1 MVCRVPKR
9 ISAARLTLP
18 LVCLLGASAA
28 TAGSLQDALTSAYMT
43 SPDLEAERART
54 RATDETIAQSKA
66 GYRPKVRA
74 DAIVGRRRIETDYE
88 SSATGLSST
97 SLGTSSGSDLT
108 SSGGTTGTVDPT
120 GVQISVEQNIFD
132 GFRTSS
138 AVSRSEAEVSAA
150 QERLRYVEGQVLL
163 MAASAY
169 LDVWRDQNIVEL
181 RQKSLS
187 ILRREYSSIQARLKS
202 SDATNADAAQTQA
215 RVAAAESD
223 LELAKAGLMG
233 SRAAYLQVVGH
244 EPVGHFAPAQP
255 YAHLLPSSLDEA
267 MALAQSDNPEI
278 QASLHREEADRY
290 AVDEARADLLPKA
303 TVSASWLE
311 AENPAPGVD
320 HNSEG
325 TVYAQL
331 SVPIYEGGGIYA
343 KVRQAKHAHVARQQ
357 EIRSATQQSIRS
369 VTTAWAKLQ
378 AARSAIRSGGVRKKA
393 AMTAFEGFKRE
404 ASVGSRTIVDVLNAQ
419 NEMTDA
425 EVALITAERDA
436 NAAQF
441 ELLAAIGR
449 LDAVSLSLS
458 DTTYDPEV
466 HREEVRNKWIG
477 SSITGGL
484 FDREASAA
492 ATPSDINTAAKT
504 DAAPAD
510 IAVAAA
516 DAPAKVDATPASA
529 ATNADTL
536 PPVIVEKTEPSPSQH
551 ATTEPA
557 PAPPEVADAPRQAQ
571 AAVEDQPLPPVIA
584 ASAEAADSTV
594 LLQAATPPDGGEEE
608 IMTELPPIL
617 ADSARIAQAMQT
629 QSESASTSAED
640 LSFARTDTAQPSAIQ
655 ASVSSDEALPP
666 IILESQVSAEA
677 LPPIIVDA
685 VRDAVPAS
693 AKTLKK
699 NKTLQSKLTMT
710 QNETAN
716 SVVTTKPNL
725 RASVFD

>member
-1 MVCRVPKR
+1 
-9 ISAARLTLP
+9 
-18 LVCLLGASAA
+18 
-28 TAGSLQDALTSAYMT
+28 MT

-74 DAIVGRRRIETDYE
+74 DALAGRRRIETDFD
-88 SSATGLSST
+88 SSSTGVSAT
-97 SLGTSSGSDLT
+97 SLGTSSGSSLT
-108 SSGGTTGTVDPT
+108 SSGGSTGTVDPT

-138 AVSRSEAEVSAA
+138 AVNRSEAEASAA
-150 QERLRYVEGQVLL
+150 QERLRSTEGQVLQ
-163 MAASAY
+163 MAATAY
-169 LDVWRDQNIVEL
+169 LDVWRDQNIVAL
-181 RQKSLS
+181 REKSLS

-202 SDATNADAAQTQA
+202 SDATNADAAQAQA

-223 LELAKAGLMG
+223 LELAKANLMG
-233 SRAAYLQVVGH
+233 SRAAYLQVVGQ
-244 EPVGHFAPAQP
+244 EPVGHLTPAQP
-255 YAHLLPSSLDEA
+255 FAHLLPNSLDEA
-267 MALAQSDNPEI
+267 MALAQADNPDI

-311 AENPAPGVD
+311 AENPTPGVD

-325 TVYAQL
+325 TLYAQV

-357 EIRSATQQSIRS
+357 EIRSATQQSIRA

-378 AARSAIRSGGVRKKA
+378 AARSAILSGGVRKKA

-419 NEMTDA
+419 RETTDA
-425 EVALITAERDA
+425 EVALVTAERDA

-477 SSITGGL
+477 TSITGGL

-492 ATPSDINTAAKT
+492 PTPSDIDTAAKT
-504 DAAPAD
+504 DAAPTD
-510 IAVAAA
+510 IAVAIA
-516 DAPAKVDATPASA
+516 DAPAKLDATPASA
-529 ATNADTL
+529 ATDADTL
-536 PPVIVEKTEPSPSQH
+536 PPVIIET
-551 ATTEPA
+551 
-557 PAPPEVADAPRQAQ
+557 ADAPPQAPTD
-571 AAVEDQPLPPVIA
+571 AGDQPLPPVIA
-584 ASAEAADSTV
+584 ASAETTDGDVPHQSE
-594 LLQAATPPDGGEEE
+594 TPTDDGANGT
-608 IMTELPPIL
+608 MTKLPPIL
-617 ADSARIAQAMQT
+617 ADSARIAQAMQN
-629 QSESASTSAED
+629 QSEGVSSAAKELTFD
-640 LSFARTDTAQPSAIQ
+640 RTDKAQASAMQ
-655 ASVSSDEALPP
+655 ASVSNDAALPP
-666 IILESQVSAEA
+666 IVLESQAAAEA

-685 VRDAVPAS
+685 VRDAAPAPTKQVK
-693 AKTLKK
+693 KTKALLPKI
-699 NKTLQSKLTMT
+699 TAT

-716 SVVTTKPNL
+716 SVVTTKLNL
-725 RASVFD
+725 RPSVTD